1 LHSLHRLGSDGDRGL
16 NVGGL
21 KRLEELDAT
30 RLAGGKGASIAWLA
44 AHGYRTPPTWVAPP
58 DGIPDVTDLDPNKKY
73 AVRSSANVEDGSV
86 ASYAGQF
93 LTVLDVTS
101 HQAIAD
107 AIAAVRASV
116 AGTDVT
122 SYAEHMHEA
131 SKIVMTVLVQEMVT
145 PVVSGVV
152 FTRNP
157 ITGLN
162 EVLIEAVAGRGD
174 QLVQDGVTPQRWIRR
189 WGGWTTEPADPI
201 LPEEVATLIAS
212 EATEIAA
219 EYGKPADL
227 EWVWDGSSLWWVQIR
242 PITGID
248 DIALYSNRISKEV
261 MPGLIKPLVWSVNVP
276 VVNRAWI
283 QLFTEA
289 IGSNDLEPD
298 DLAKPFAYRSYF
310 NMGAIGDIFELLGMP
325 RDSLE
330 VLLGLPEGPDKPK
343 FKPSATTFRKTP
355 RLLAFAARKSA
366 YGKDPDK
373 LLGELRAEYRTYDA
387 DLTDRSDGELLRAI
401 DELMEIGTRAAYA
414 NIVVPL
420 LANLYGGLLR
430 KRLDK
435 HGVDHATVDI
445 GSSGVAKLDPNPA
458 LDRLAVVVAESGADS
473 PKAQQALG
481 DFLDNFGHF
490 SDSGND
496 FSVAPWREQPDAVLA
511 MATARGSQAG
521 SKALVPW
528 DQVKDNIG
536 PVGRATLGPIRT
548 RAARYQE
555 RRDQVS
561 SLYTYGYGLFRNYFL
576 ELGRRLVDR
585 GALPVADDVMFLT
598 LDQLTDLVRG
608 RLDKD
613 EARAEIAAHRAE
625 LDRVADLA
633 MPETI
638 YGDDF
643 IPVDSTDPAA
653 TLHGVATSRGHYRGP
668 VRVITGIADFDRLED
683 GDVLAIPFSD
693 VGWTPLFARAGAV
706 VAESGG
712 MLSHSSIVAR
722 EYGIP
727 CVVSVPGATR
737 LNDGEMVTV
746 DGYGGE
752 VIRG

>member
-1 LHSLHRLGSDGDRGL
+1 
-16 NVGGL
+16 VGGL
-21 KRLEELDAT
+21 TRLEELDSPSA
-30 RLAGGKGASIAWLA
+30 AGGKGASLAWLA
-44 AHGYRTPPTWVAPP
+44 AHGYRTPPTWIALPG
-58 DGIPDVTDLDPNKKY
+58 DDSHDVSVLDPEKRY

-101 HQAIAD
+101 HDGIVE
-107 AIAAVRASV
+107 AIAAVRDSV
-116 AGTDVT
+116 ASPEVS
-122 SYAEHMHEA
+122 SYAAHMHEGTE
-131 SKIVMTVLVQEMVT
+131 IVMTVLVQEMVT
-145 PVVSGVV
+145 PKVSGVV

-162 EVLIEAVAGRGD
+162 EVVIEAVAGRGD
-174 QLVQDGVTPQRWIRR
+174 QLVEDGVTPQRWVRR
-189 WGGWTTEPADPI
+189 WGGWTTEPADAI
-201 LPEEVATLIAS
+201 LPDEVATLIAT
-212 EATEIAA
+212 EAAEIAA
-219 EYGKPADL
+219 EYGKAADL
-227 EWVWDGSSLWWVQIR
+227 EWVWDGSQVWWVQIR

-355 RLLAFAARKSA
+355 RLLAFAARKSG

-373 LLGELRAEYRTYDA
+373 LLGGLRQEYRQYDA
-387 DLTDRSDGELLRAI
+387 DLTDRSDGELLKAI
-401 DELMEIGTRAAYA
+401 DELMEIGTRSAYA

-435 HGVDHATVDI
+435 HGVDYATVDI
-445 GSSGVAKLDPNPA
+445 GSSESANLDPNPA
-458 LDRLAVVVAESGADS
+458 LDHLAAVVAESGAAS
-473 PKAQQALG
+473 PEAQRALG
-481 DFLDNFGHF
+481 QFLDNFGHF

-496 FSVAPWREQPDAVLA
+496 FSVAPWREQPDTVLA
-511 MATARGSQAG
+511 MATARGTQAG
-521 SKALVPW
+521 SKALMPW
-528 DQVKDNIG
+528 DEVKDSIG

-548 RAARYQE
+548 RAARYRE

-561 SLYTYGYGLFRNYFL
+561 SLYTYGYGLFRKYFV

-585 GALPVADDVMFLT
+585 GALAVADDVMFLT
-598 LDQLTDLVRG
+598 LDQLKDLVRG
-608 RLDKD
+608 RLDPE
-613 EARAEIAAHRAE
+613 EARAEIVAHRTE
-625 LDRVADLA
+625 LERVADLA

-643 IPVDSTDPAA
+643 IPVDATDPAA

-668 VRVITGIADFDRLED
+668 VKVITGIADFDKLQE

-693 VGWTPLFARAGAV
+693 VGWTPLFAKAGAV

-722 EYGIP
+722 EYGLP
-727 CVVSVPGATR
+727 CVVSVSGATR
-737 LNDGEMVTV
+737 LTDGEMVTV
-746 DGYGGE
+746 DGYQGE

>member
-1 LHSLHRLGSDGDRGL
+1 M
-16 NVGGL
+16 GGL
-21 KRLEELDAT
+21 TRLEDLDSA
-30 RLAGGKGASIAWLA
+30 RPAGGKGAAVAWLA
-44 AHGYRTPPTWVAPP
+44 AHGYRTPPTWVALP
-58 DGIPDVTDLDPNKKY
+58 DAVPDVGALDPQKRY
-73 AVRSSANVEDGSV
+73 AVRSSANVEDGTV

-101 HQAIAD
+101 HEGLAA

-116 AGTDVT
+116 ASPEVSAYST
-122 SYAEHMHEA
+122 HMDEA
-131 SKIVMTVLVQEMVT
+131 SEIVMSVLVQEMIT
-145 PVVSGVV
+145 PAVSGVV

-162 EVLIEAVAGRGD
+162 EVVIEAVAGRGD
-174 QLVQDGVTPQRWIRR
+174 QLVEDGITPQRWVRR
-189 WGGWTTEPADPI
+189 WGGWSQEPADPI
-201 LPEEVATLIAS
+201 LPGETVAAIAS
-212 EATEIAA
+212 EAAEIGA
-219 EYGKPADL
+219 EYGRAADL
-227 EWVWDGSSLWWVQIR
+227 EWVWDGAAVWWVQIR

-248 DIALYSNRISKEV
+248 DIAVYSNRISKEV

-289 IGSNDLEPD
+289 IGRNDLQPD

-310 NMGAIGDIFELLGMP
+310 NMGAIGDIFELVGMP

-343 FKPSATTFRKTP
+343 FKPSATTIRKTP
-355 RLLAFAARKSA
+355 RLLAFAARKA
-366 YGKDPDK
+366 GYGKDPER
-373 LLGELRAEYRTYDA
+373 LLGRLQHGYARYDT
-387 DLTDRSDGELLRAI
+387 DLTGKSDEDLLRAV
-401 DELMEIGTRAAYA
+401 DELMAIGTPAAYA

-430 KRLDK
+430 KRLGK
-435 HGVDHATVDI
+435 HNIDYAMVDI
-445 GSSGVAKLDPNPA
+445 TSGGAADLDPNPA
-458 LDRLAVVVAESGADS
+458 LDRLAAVVAASGEDS
-473 PKAQQALG
+473 AEAGRAL
-481 DFLDNFGHF
+481 DTFLEEFGHF

-496 FSVAPWREQPDAVLA
+496 FSVPPWREQPDAVLR
-511 MATARGSQAG
+511 MATARGSQPG
-521 SKALVPW
+521 VKALVPW
-528 DQVKDNIG
+528 QEVRAGLG
-536 PVGRATLGPIRT
+536 PVART
-548 RAARYQE
+548 ALEPLRNRAARYQV

-561 SLYTYGYGLFRNYFL
+561 SLYTYGYGLFRNYFM
-576 ELGRRLVDR
+576 ELGRRLEER
-585 GALPVADDVMFLT
+585 GTLGAADDVMFLT
-598 LDQLTDLVRG
+598 LDQLEELVRG
-608 RLDKD
+608 RLDA
-613 EARAEIAAHRAE
+613 ESARSEIAAHRAE
-625 LDRVADLA
+625 LERVADLE

-643 IPVDSTDPAA
+643 IPVSAADPAA
-653 TLHGVATSRGHYRGP
+653 TLHGVGTSRGHYRGS
-668 VRVITGIADFDRLED
+668 VRVIAGIADFEKLED
-683 GDVLAIPFSD
+683 GDVIAIPYSD

-737 LNDGEMVTV
+737 LDDGEIVTV
-746 DGYGGE
+746 DGYRGE